1 MVDMSKRPKVV
12 GDGAVDQTC
21 DDCFFGLLFF
31 LQAAGV
37 LYLASFWLLNGGEE
51 EVEQLGSKMAAATA
65 NDAQVYGG
73 ATIKSVLVS
82 AVSGIGSVIVFLFV
96 FFQMMES
103 CAHCLIVLMSMLGPL
118 VFAAGGA
125 LLLQLSAVADA
136 AVETNEVYLMGAAA
150 CGVLALLQMTW
161 LCCIWSRINVTA
173 VILSNVSNVLGEMP
187 GIVFVNYAAA
197 LVLAAWWAAC
207 ACAFKGAPMF
217 IDQYE
222 HPNGVK
228 SGVNVLL
235 LLCLYWGHE
244 TIRNVAHVT
253 TCGTIGS
260 WYFFP
265 HVLGQGVACCRPAT
279 CDSLRRALT
288 TSFGSIAFGSLVLA
302 IIDTI
307 HAIIRRI
314 FDQLPEDNALLNC
327 VRCCV
332 ECFLR
337 ALKSC
342 MEWLTEYAFVYIAI
356 YGISFVEAGREVQ
369 ELVVQ
374 AGFDAVAQTTLVWS
388 VLTFGKI
395 LGAVVGAAAACAAT
409 RAVPSPPEV
418 AMAVGAAAGLVTA
431 ASGLTV
437 VDSGCKTLLVCFA
450 EEPQVLH
457 SRKRELA
464 EHLEQASRLGRD
476 KNSSSLIA
484 P

>member
-1 MVDMSKRPKVV
+1 MRPKVV
-12 GDGAVDQTC
+12 GDGAVDQHC

-31 LQAAGV
+31 LQVAGV
-37 LYLASFWLLNGGEE
+37 LYMASFWLLNGGEE
-51 EVEQLGSKMAAATA
+51 EVEQLGTKLAAATA
-65 NDAQVYGG
+65 NDADVYAG
-73 ATIKSVLVS
+73 ATVKSVLVS
-82 AVSGIGSVIVFLFV
+82 AVAGIGSAILFLFV

-103 CAHCLIVLMSMLGPL
+103 CARCLILTIAMLGPL
-118 VFAAGGA
+118 VFVGGGTA
-125 LLLQLSAVADA
+125 LLQLSYVLDA
-136 AVETNEVYLMGAAA
+136 AVETNEVYLLGAAA
-150 CGVLALLQMTW
+150 CGVLALLQLFW
-161 LCCIWSRINVTA
+161 LSCCMWSRINGTA
-173 VILSNVSNVLGEMP
+173 AILSNVSNVLGEMP

-197 LVLAAWWAAC
+197 LVLATWWGAC

-217 IDQYE
+217 LDQYD
-222 HPNGVK
+222 HPDGVK

-253 TCGTIGS
+253 TCGTIGA

-265 HVLGQGVACCRPAT
+265 HLLEQGDCACCRPAT

-302 IIDTI
+302 IIDTV
-307 HAIIRRI
+307 HALIRRL
-314 FDQLPEDNALLNC
+314 FDQLPVDNALLGC

-332 ECFLR
+332 ECCLR
-337 ALKSC
+337 GLKGC
-342 MEWLTEYAFVYIAI
+342 MEWLTEYAFVYVAI

-369 ELVVQ
+369 ELVVR
-374 AGFDAVAQTTLVWS
+374 AGVDAVAQSTLVWS
-388 VLTFGKI
+388 VLAFGKV
-395 LGAVVGAAAACAAT
+395 LGAVVGAAAACAASS
-409 RAVPSPPEV
+409 AVPSPPEV

-450 EEPQVLH
+450 EEPQVLR

-464 EHLEQASRLGRD
+464 QHLEQASRLVGRD
-476 KNSSSLIA
+476 GQHSSSLIV